1 MKTRHYIFLAIL
13 GYGLYVLSINY
24 PGMLTPVILSR
35 ECLETKDV
43 FFIIPKCRYIS
54 FFIPVED
61 LGAIDKTEFI
71 QSFDLILSNSD
82 GTRSFKAEKC
92 FRASGI
98 LDVAFLINTHDEKD
112 KYSYV
117 SPGIY
122 YISFVFPSAESIQE
136 EEIKRIRTSL
146 SKAPLAFRVFLSRK
160 ELKTWENHL
169 LGMECL
175 LTKTNVCISGMTI
188 GQVTKALTPDKRR
201 LTHWK
206 GFIMLAR
213 TFGVQ

>member
-35 ECLETKDV
+35 ECLETKDI

-92 FRASGI
+92 FRASGKQG
-98 LDVAFLINTHDEKD
+98 VVFLINTPSEKD
-112 KYSYV
+112 KHSYV
-117 SPGIY
+117 SRNILY
-122 YISFVFPSAESIQE
+122 LICFSFY
-136 EEIKRIRTSL
+136 
-146 SKAPLAFRVFLSRK
+146 RVYSR
-160 ELKTWENHL
+160 
-169 LGMECL
+169 
-175 LTKTNVCISGMTI
+175 
-188 GQVTKALTPDKRR
+188 RR
-201 LTHWK
+201 N
-206 GFIMLAR
+206 
-213 TFGVQ
+213 

>member
-13 GYGLYVLSINY
+13 GYGLYIYVINY
-24 PGMLTPVILSR
+24 PLLFTPIILSR
-35 ECLETKDV
+35 ECLETKDI

-146 SKAPLAFRVFLSRK
+146 SQAPLVFRVFLSRK
-160 ELKTWENHL
+160 EMKTWK
-169 LGMECL
+169 
-175 LTKTNVCISGMTI
+175 KTLAWHGLSLD
-188 GQVTKALTPDKRR
+188 KDKRVYFWHDNR
-201 LTHWK
+201 TGDK
-206 GFIMLAR
+206 SIDAR
-213 TFGVQ
+213 

>member
-1 MKTRHYIFLAIL
+1 MKTRHYIILAIL

-24 PGMLTPVILSR
+24 PGLLTPVILSR
-35 ECLETKDV
+35 ECLETKEA
-43 FFIIPKCRYIS
+43 FFIIPKCRDIS
-54 FFIPVED
+54 FFILVED
-61 LGAIDKTEFI
+61 FGTIDKTEFI

-82 GTRSFKAEKC
+82 GTRSFKAKKC

-146 SKAPLAFRVFLSRK
+146 SKAPLAFSVFLSRK
-160 ELKTWENHL
+160 EMKTWKKSFAWYGVSL
-169 LGMECL
+169 D
-175 LTKTNVCISGMTI
+175 K
-188 GQVTKALTPDKRR
+188 DKRVYFWHDNR
-201 LTHWK
+201 TGDK
-206 GFIMLAR
+206 SIDAR
-213 TFGVQ
+213 

>member
-13 GYGLYVLSINY
+13 GYGLYIYVINY
-24 PGMLTPVILSR
+24 PLLFTPVILSR
-35 ECLETKDV
+35 ECLETKEA
-43 FFIIPKCRYIS
+43 FFIIPKCRDIS

-92 FRASGI
+92 FGASGI
-98 LDVAFLINTHDEKD
+98 QDVVFLINTYDEKD
-112 KYSYV
+112 KHSYV

-146 SKAPLAFRVFLSRK
+146 SKAPLAFSVFLSRK
-160 ELKTWENHL
+160 EMKTWKKSLAWHGVSL
-169 LGMECL
+169 D
-175 LTKTNVCISGMTI
+175 K
-188 GQVTKALTPDKRR
+188 DKRVYFWHDNR
-201 LTHWK
+201 ISDK
-206 GFIMLAR
+206 SIDAR
-213 TFGVQ
+213 